1 MKLRDKDTK
10 KYLLSVAVSTFVS
23 YVVTFISFYGRVYY
37 DIIETTCV
45 CICLLNVVTALLAWK
60 FAKSNSKMSLLVLHW
75 ELDTLAMLPLM
86 GFSIWTITDGT
97 IACFFA
103 IIQFILLGIFNL
115 FTVGLSLAVYSF
127 IQHKCKNICLITL
140 YAFTYILYS
149 CSMEQEY
156 NSFNIIYCKEVSSGL
171 QCNNSCGTIEYRGEK
186 YTIKKSAYY
195 VKKELQN
202 VDVYRSDGIISYT
215 KSEVESDKKLANYL
229 GIPLVRIVVISKDK
243 LLDNNTL
250 FSYEA
255 KGDSIFVN
263 QAKNLVIY
271 VNSIQ
276 K

>member
-86 GFSIWTITDGT
+86 GFSIWAITDGT

-156 NSFNIIYCKEVSSGL
+156 NSFNIIYCKEVPSGL
-171 QCNNSCGTIEYRGEK
+171 QYNNSCGTIEYKGEK
-186 YTIKKSAYY
+186 YTIKKSVYY
-195 VKKELQN
+195 VKNKLQN

-263 QAKNLVIY
+263 QVKNLVIY
-271 VNSIQ
+271 VNFIQ

>member
-1 MKLRDKDTK
+1 MEYRRFSRDYNRLSLQNVIFVAGNEYKTAFHCTVQRKVKYNERNMKLRDKDTK

-86 GFSIWTITDGT
+86 GFSIWVITDGT

-127 IQHKCKNICLITL
+127 IQHKCKI
-140 YAFTYILYS
+140 
-149 CSMEQEY
+149 
-156 NSFNIIYCKEVSSGL
+156 
-171 QCNNSCGTIEYRGEK
+171 R
-186 YTIKKSAYY
+186 
-195 VKKELQN
+195 
-202 VDVYRSDGIISYT
+202 
-215 KSEVESDKKLANYL
+215 
-229 GIPLVRIVVISKDK
+229 SKD
-243 LLDNNTL
+243 
-250 FSYEA
+250 
-255 KGDSIFVN
+255 IN
-263 QAKNLVIY
+263 QFCL
-271 VNSIQ
+271 
-276 K
+276 

>member
-1 MKLRDKDTK
+1 MR
-10 KYLLSVAVSTFVS
+10 
-23 YVVTFISFYGRVYY
+23 
-37 DIIETTCV
+37 
-45 CICLLNVVTALLAWK
+45 N
-60 FAKSNSKMSLLVLHW
+60 H
-75 ELDTLAMLPLM
+75 
-86 GFSIWTITDGT
+86 
-97 IACFFA
+97 
-103 IIQFILLGIFNL
+103 
-115 FTVGLSLAVYSF
+115 
-127 IQHKCKNICLITL
+127 ICLITL

-149 CSMEQEY
+149 CSIKQEY

-171 QCNNSCGTIEYRGEK
+171 QYNNFCGTIEYRGKK
-186 YTIKKSAYY
+186 YTIKKSVYY
-195 VKKELQN
+195 VKKKLQN

>member
-1 MKLRDKDTK
+1 MRN
-10 KYLLSVAVSTFVS
+10 Y
-23 YVVTFISFYGRVYY
+23 
-37 DIIETTCV
+37 
-45 CICLLNVVTALLAWK
+45 
-60 FAKSNSKMSLLVLHW
+60 
-75 ELDTLAMLPLM
+75 
-86 GFSIWTITDGT
+86 
-97 IACFFA
+97 
-103 IIQFILLGIFNL
+103 
-115 FTVGLSLAVYSF
+115 
-127 IQHKCKNICLITL
+127 ICLITL

-195 VKKELQN
+195 VKKKLQN

-229 GIPLVRIVVISKDK
+229 GIPLVRIVVI
-243 LLDNNTL
+243 T
-250 FSYEA
+250 

>member
-1 MKLRDKDTK
+1 MR
-10 KYLLSVAVSTFVS
+10 
-23 YVVTFISFYGRVYY
+23 
-37 DIIETTCV
+37 
-45 CICLLNVVTALLAWK
+45 N
-60 FAKSNSKMSLLVLHW
+60 
-75 ELDTLAMLPLM
+75 
-86 GFSIWTITDGT
+86 
-97 IACFFA
+97 
-103 IIQFILLGIFNL
+103 
-115 FTVGLSLAVYSF
+115 
-127 IQHKCKNICLITL
+127 NICLITL

-171 QCNNSCGTIEYRGEK
+171 QYDNSCGTIEYRGEK
-186 YTIKKSAYY
+186 YTIKKSVYY
-195 VKKELQN
+195 VKKKLQN